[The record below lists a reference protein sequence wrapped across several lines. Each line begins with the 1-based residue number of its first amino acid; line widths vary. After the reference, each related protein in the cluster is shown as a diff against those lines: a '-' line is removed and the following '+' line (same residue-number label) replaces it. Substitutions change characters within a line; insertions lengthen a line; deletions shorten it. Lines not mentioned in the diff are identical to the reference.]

1 MEEHRNRV
9 DQQGLIMSRNLVVIL
24 TISVLALAG
33 CRSMGVIESDA
44 GQHYTAHDARIR
56 FSMRAPSGEGPFPAV
71 ILMHGCS
78 GLGGAVERGMAQ
90 HADHLVDAGFI
101 ALILD
106 SFTSRGIDSTCT
118 SLRKAAEATLFRQY
132 DAIHALRHLQG
143 LPNVNPANVFLM
155 GQSQGGSV
163 AAKLAAH
170 HTSSIVKDVALVEAS
185 GQPWFAAIVAYY
197 PWCPHVPKWLD
208 TPLLVLSGKKDD
220 WTPSQGC
227 IWHKA
232 VVKGAPYEVKIYEDA
247 HHSFDLPMPV
257 QYYVGHTVGGH
268 PEAAADSRTRMITWF
283 LEHMQ

>member
-1 MEEHRNRV
+1 
-9 DQQGLIMSRNLVVIL
+9 MSRNLVVIL
-24 TISVLALAG
+24 AISVLALAG
-33 CRSMGVIESDA
+33 CRSMGVIESDV
-44 GQHYTAHDARIR
+44 GQHYTAHDAKVR

-78 GLGGAVERGMAQ
+78 GLGGAVERGMAR

-118 SLRKAAEATLFRQY
+118 STSKAVESTLFRQY
-132 DAIHALRHLQG
+132 DAIHALRYLQG
-143 LPNVNPANVFLM
+143 LPEVNPANVFLM
-155 GQSQGGSV
+155 GQSEGGSV

-170 HTSSIVKDVALVEAS
+170 HLSSVVKDVALIEAS

-208 TPLLVLSGKKDD
+208 TPLLVLSGEKDD

-227 IWHKA
+227 VWQKA
-232 VVKGAPYEVKIYEDA
+232 VVKGASYEVRIYEDA

-268 PEAAADSRTRMITWF
+268 PEAAADSRTRMIAWF
-283 LEHMQ
+283 LEHMR

>member
-1 MEEHRNRV
+1 M
-9 DQQGLIMSRNLVVIL
+9 GRNLVVIL
-24 TISVLALAG
+24 TIGVLALAG
-33 CRSMGVIESDA
+33 CRTMGVIESDA
-44 GQHYTAHDARIR
+44 GQHSTAHDAKIR
-56 FSMRAPSGEGPFPAV
+56 FSMRAPSGDGSFPAV

-78 GLGGAVERGMAQ
+78 GLDGAVGRGMAQ

-106 SFTSRGIDSTCT
+106 SFTSRRISSTCT
-118 SLRKAAEATLFRQY
+118 SSSKAAESTLFRQY

-143 LPNVNPANVFLM
+143 LPEVDPANVFLM
-155 GQSQGGSV
+155 GQSEGGGV

-170 HTSSIVKDVALVEAS
+170 HLSSIVKDDVLAEAS

-208 TPLLVLSGKKDD
+208 TPLLVLSGEEDD

-227 IWHKA
+227 YWHKA
-232 VVKGAPYEVKIYEDA
+232 VAKGAPYDVKIYEDA

-257 QYYVGHTVGGH
+257 QSYVGYTVGGH
-268 PEAAADSRTRMITWF
+268 PAAAADSRARMIAWF
-283 LEHMQ
+283 REHMR